1 MPYLTRD
8 EIDQRDLNK
17 IMPNIEYR
25 GHVTLPVT
33 NNHAVKSNNC
43 DCSIDGD
50 GSADK
55 PLFIRYCVA
64 HSAGYGLFALWE
76 DKQAKK

>member
-1 MPYLTRD
+1 
-8 EIDQRDLNK
+8 
-17 IMPNIEYR
+17 MPNIEYR

-76 DKQAKK
+76 DKQANSNAETVVADYYKRNR

>member
-1 MPYLTRD
+1 L
-8 EIDQRDLNK
+8 
-17 IMPNIEYR
+17 PNIEYR
-25 GHVTLPVT
+25 GHVTLPVEPH
-33 NNHAVKSNNC
+33 NHIVKSNNC

-55 PLFIRYCVA
+55 PMFIRYCVA

-76 DKQAKK
+76 DKQTDSKAETVVADYYNRNR